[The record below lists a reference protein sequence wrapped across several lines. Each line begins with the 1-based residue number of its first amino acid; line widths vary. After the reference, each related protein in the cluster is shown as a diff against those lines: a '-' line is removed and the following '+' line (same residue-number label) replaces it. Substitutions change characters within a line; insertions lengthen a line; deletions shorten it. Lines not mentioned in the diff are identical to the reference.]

1 MSSTESHEQPV
12 VRRWQDLFEIPVRV
26 ASEARENPDGSTRT
40 VWTYDRVLV
49 PALTAIDVNSAV
61 DRDFD
66 ADEQVRT
73 QALAAMRDAL
83 AVTP

>member
-1 MSSTESHEQPV
+1 MTESHEQPV
-12 VRRWQDLFEIPVRV
+12 VRRWQDLFEIPVQV
-26 ASEARENPDGSTRT
+26 TSEARENPDGSTRT
-40 VWTYDRVLV
+40 VWTYGRVLV
-49 PALTAIDVNSAV
+49 PALTAIDVNSAI

-66 ADEQVRT
+66 ADEQVRA